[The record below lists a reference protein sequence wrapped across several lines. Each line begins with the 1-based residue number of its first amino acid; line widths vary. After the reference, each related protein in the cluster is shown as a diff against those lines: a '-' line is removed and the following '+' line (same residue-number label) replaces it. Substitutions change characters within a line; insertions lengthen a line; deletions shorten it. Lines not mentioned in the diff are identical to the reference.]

1 MRINLLSFG
10 SLTEIVESGMISD
23 KDLIDSDTL
32 KNYLLKNH
40 PEIADKKFVMAINK
54 TVIRENT
61 NLTDLDTVAIL
72 PPFSGG

>member
-10 SLTEIVESGMISD
+10 SLTEIVESGLIND
-23 KDLIDSDTL
+23 NDLTDSDAL
-32 KNYLLKNH
+32 KDYLLKNY